1 MCVIDV
7 TACYVQIHP
16 NGPSENFSNWNVI
29 CEANNHRMKQGEIAI
44 REFTHITLN
53 GADVFRSEWAT
64 QKPEFHFSLVIEL
77 DEIWIWK
84 RAKKLYSRFT
94 WCCCCK
100 NEKSTEWDDKTR
112 SACPLTTVV
121 LDDHASISKSLAAS
135 QQTIQVSNCLSSSWA
150 SLRLFGADVIKRHS
164 WFLDL

>member
-112 SACPLTTVV
+112 SASVIYFLLFFFHISNFTSTRLPFLFPWLLHYFIFACSMDSV
-121 LDDHASISKSLAAS
+121 LGN
-135 QQTIQVSNCLSSSWA
+135 TWT
-150 SLRLFGADVIKRHS
+150 
-164 WFLDL
+164 